1 MPKIAIDGDS
11 LSVSPF
17 SAANATTKFPP
28 GEEFVTINNVAVLIQ
43 GDDVS
48 EHTNNDGVLEVHSNA
63 TMTTSQTFVTINNIP
78 VVIDGDN
85 ATCSTTH
92 TINATGFVTITI
104 A

>member
-48 EHTNNDGVLEVHSNA
+48 EHTNNGEVHSNA

-78 VVIDGDN
+78 VVIDGDA

-92 TINATGFVTITI
+92 TINATGFVTITV
-104 A
+104 